1 MINWKN
7 TKKNVELV
15 SLQPKI
21 DVAANKLSKKNKYN
35 EEKKKPDNNKID
47 ERKPKKNPPNKLE
60 ISVPSSIQCAVMTQK
75 QNSS

>member
-1 MINWKN
+1 MISSKN

-21 DVAANKLSKKNKYN
+21 DVATNKLSKKNKYN

-47 ERKPKKNPPNKLE
+47 ERNPKRNAPNQSKT
-60 ISVPSSIQCAVMTQK
+60 SVPFSIQCTLTTQK